1 LLNGGNTII
10 KYLYELCAR
19 ANMPEDAC
27 PCAQPIPVGG
37 EVLIED
43 KLALMTPYIIT
54 IILMMIASVVIGR
67 ARN

>member
-1 LLNGGNTII
+1 
-10 KYLYELCAR
+10 
-19 ANMPEDAC
+19 MPEDAC